1 MQFPFQIHNHDVLR
15 GLGGIIYSCHLYYHQ
30 TTQVINTP
38 LPLQCRLTIHV
49 ALFHAF
55 HYVVCN
61 II

>member
-1 MQFPFQIHNHDVLR
+1 MQFPFQIHNGDVLR
-15 GLGGIIYSCHLYYHQ
+15 GLGGIIYSCNLYYHQ

-38 LPLQCRLTIHV
+38 LPLQCRLTLNV
-49 ALFHAF
+49 GLFHAF